1 MGVSP
6 AIFESAGQRSEHYV
20 PGVYGRSFNLSSPSG
35 ISAGNLCILGKSNGG
50 EPYKMLEFGSLADA
64 QQALVG
70 GELLDAVAHA
80 FSGSNTYVPQHV
92 FAMRVNDGT
101 QSSITL
107 KTGATDLMTLK
118 SWDWGVHTNQLKI
131 MIADGTIANS
141 KKVTLAYK
149 DSTEVTDDIV
159 NAALEVNYIGENIT
173 PMVSVGTNNISFY
186 AMTEAVDPDPSE
198 VTDELTV
205 SFEDFDTLD
214 ALVAYINDSDAWQ
227 AAVVGNNA
235 EMKSVRLDTITNQS
249 VADTGTTLYANYD
262 AFVNALNAMEFIGS
276 VTILDANT
284 RQVPDNTDGYVY
296 FTGGTIGSYTVT
308 QWQTALAALELEDVQ
323 IIATPSTDT
332 GVHALISTHCSNMSN
347 VINRKERTAILGGS
361 IGMTDTDAIAAA
373 QGLNSRL
380 ISFCCDNPIKV
391 NLITGKTETLSGAM
405 LGVMLASM
413 ESAMSP
419 NTPLT
424 FKALNVLGFTKIRDV
439 PNITTLIKAGVL
451 VCNSNPENLSEYI
464 CIRALTTFQG
474 DDLINNERS
483 MVRED
488 LFMNRDLR
496 QQFKPGIGTAATR
509 DNPVVSP
516 NAAVSTLKNRA
527 KEWALNGYIL
537 PNDSNENVW
546 DIKVRING
554 DKTYITYSRYLVA
567 PVNFVFITAINHIY
581 TSTVEL

>member
-50 EPYKMLEFGSLADA
+50 EPYKMLEFGSVADA

-70 GELLDAVAHA
+70 GELLDAVANA
-80 FSGSNTYVPQHV
+80 FSGSNTFVPQRV

-101 QSSITL
+101 QSSVTL

-131 MIADGTIANS
+131 MIANGTLENS
-141 KKVTLAYK
+141 KKVTVAYK
-149 DSTEVTDDIV
+149 DNTESTDDIV
-159 NAALEVNYIGENIT
+159 NAALEINYIGENIT

-186 AMTEAVDPDPSE
+186 AMTEAQDPDPSE
-198 VTDELTV
+198 VIDELTV
-205 SFEDFDTLD
+205 SFDDFDTLD

-235 EMKSVRLDTITNQS
+235 EMKSIKLDTVTNQS
-249 VADTGTTLYANYD
+249 VAETGTILYANYD
-262 AFVNALNAMEFIGS
+262 AFITALNAMEFIGS
-276 VTILDANT
+276 VEILDSNT
-284 RQVPDNTDGYVY
+284 RQVPDNTDAYVY
-296 FTGGTIGSYTVT
+296 FTGGSVGSYTVT
-308 QWQTALAALELEDVQ
+308 QWQSALAALELEDVQ
-323 IIATPSTDT
+323 IIATPSTDA
-332 GVHALISTHCSNMSN
+332 GIHALISTHCSNMSN
-347 VINRKERTAILGGS
+347 VINRKERTCILGGPV
-361 IGMTDTDAIAAA
+361 GMTDEDAIESAS
-373 QGLNSRL
+373 GLNSRL
-380 ISFCCDNPIKV
+380 VSFCCDNPIKV

-405 LGVMLASM
+405 LGVMLAAM

-419 NTPLT
+419 STPLT
-424 FKALNVLGFTKIRDV
+424 FKALNVLGFSKIRNV
-439 PNITTLIKAGVL
+439 PNMTNLIKAGVL
-451 VCNSNPENLSEYI
+451 VCNANPENLSEYI

-474 DDLINNERS
+474 NDLINNERS

-496 QQFKPGIGTAATR
+496 AQFKPVIGSAGISA
-509 DNPVVSP
+509 
-516 NAAVSTLKNRA
+516 NAAIQTLKNRA
-527 KEWALNGYIL
+527 AEWALNGYIV
-537 PNDSNENVW
+537 PSDSNENVW
-546 DIKVRING
+546 DIRVRIDG
-554 DKTYITYSRYLVA
+554 DKVYITYSRYLTA

>member
-20 PGVYGRSFNLSSPSG
+20 PGVYGRSFNVSSPSG

-50 EPYKMLEFGSLADA
+50 EPYKMLEFGSVADA

-80 FSGSNTYVPQHV
+80 FSGSNTFVPQRV

-101 QSSITL
+101 QSSVTL

-131 MIADGTIANS
+131 MIANGTIANS

-149 DSTEVTDDIV
+149 DNTEVTDDIV

-173 PMVSVGTNNISFY
+173 PMVSVSTSSISFY
-186 AMTEAVDPDPSE
+186 AMTDADPSE
-198 VTDELTV
+198 TADELVV
-205 SFEDFDTLD
+205 SFDDFDTLD
-214 ALVAYINDSDAWQ
+214 ALVAYINDSDTWQ

-235 EMKSVRLDTITNQS
+235 DLKSVKLDTVTNQS
-249 VADTGTTLYANYD
+249 VAETGTTLYANYD
-262 AFVNALNAMEFIGS
+262 AFVNAINAMEFIGN
-276 VTILDANT
+276 VVILDANT

-296 FTGGTIGSYTVT
+296 FTGGSIGSYGVQ
-308 QWQTALAALELEDVQ
+308 QWTDALAALELEDVQ
-323 IIATPSTDT
+323 IIATPSTDS

-347 VINRKERTAILGGS
+347 VINRKERTCILGGP
-361 IGMTDTDAIAAA
+361 IGMTDEDAIAEA

-380 ISFCCDNPIKV
+380 VSFCCDNPLKV
-391 NLITGKTETLSGAM
+391 NLISGKTETLSGAM

-413 ESAMSP
+413 ESAMSA

-424 FKALNVLGFTKIRDV
+424 FKALNVLGFTKIRNV
-439 PNITTLIKAGVL
+439 ANMTNLIKAGVM
-451 VCNSNPENLSEYI
+451 VCNANPENLSEYI
-464 CIRALTTFQG
+464 CIRALTTYQG
-474 DDLINNERS
+474 NDLINNERS

-496 QQFKPGIGTAATR
+496 AQFKPVIGTAGISA
-509 DNPVVSP
+509 
-516 NAAVSTLKNRA
+516 NAAISTLTERA
-527 KEWALNGYIL
+527 KEWALNGYIV
-537 PNDSNENVW
+537 PSDSNENVW
-546 DIKVRING
+546 DIKVRIDG
-554 DKTYITYSRYLVA
+554 DKVYITYSRYLTA